1 MQPNIVDV
9 LLNHV
14 VEVVVGSGLLLAIA
28 KHIKTRLDIMNSGQS
43 LLDIGAVYTTI
54 QEYRTV
60 LEAQQVHVISF
71 ENNGGV
77 PSPTSPL
84 FWSVRYE
91 SYDSDEHGPVQDTR
105 QRLPANGVVVDMLTT
120 ALKASQDV
128 HLVQRVSDDNPNATR
143 TMYKLLAR
151 DGVSHCYY
159 AMIGRNRTQ
168 SFLLFVTFSKI
179 PTDENKTKI
188 TVAQLADR
196 LTKLFKVEK

>member
-1 MQPNIVDV
+1 MQVNVAQL
-9 LLNHV
+9 LLNHL
-14 VEVVVGSGLLLAIA
+14 VEVVIGSGVLLAAA
-28 KHIKTRLDIMNSGQS
+28 KYVKQRLDLANAGQS

-54 QEYRTV
+54 QQYRTV
-60 LEAQQVHVISF
+60 LDAQQVHVISF

-91 SYDSDEHGPVQDTR
+91 SYDSDEHGPVQETR

-120 ALKASQDV
+120 ALKAPRDV
-128 HLVQRVSDDNPNATR
+128 HKVTQVPEDDPNATR

-151 DGVSHCYY
+151 DGVICGYY

-168 SFLLFVTFSKI
+168 SFLVFVTFAQQPSD
-179 PTDENKTKI
+179 TNKTEI
-188 TVAQLADR
+188 TIAQLADA